1 MGINAALKC
10 YMGTYRLL
18 RVIPKQALANEPEK
32 SGYKTKQ
39 DCASTTRRSFTRIF
53 LVNILMKMLNDVGK
67 LGVSFPSEHW
77 AKAGAY
83 RLGRRSEASGMS
95 PL

>member
-18 RVIPKQALANEPEK
+18 RVIPKQALANDPEK

-53 LVNILMKMLNDVGK
+53 LVNIN
-67 LGVSFPSEHW
+67 
-77 AKAGAY
+77 
-83 RLGRRSEASGMS
+83 
-95 PL
+95 

>member
-1 MGINAALKC
+1 MGTNAALKC
-10 YMGTYRLL
+10 CMGTYRLL
-18 RVIPKQALANEPEK
+18 RVIPKQALANDPEK

-39 DCASTTRRSFTRIF
+39 IRASTTRRSFTRIF

>member
-1 MGINAALKC
+1 MGTDAALKC
-10 YMGTYRLL
+10 YMGTCRLL
-18 RVIPKQALANEPEK
+18 RVIPKQALANDPEK

-39 DCASTTRRSFTRIF
+39 IRASTTRRSFTRIF

-67 LGVSFPSEHW
+67 LGVSFLSELW
-77 AKAGAY
+77 AKAGVY
-83 RLGRRSEASGMS
+83 RLGRRSEASGIF